1 MNIYRIL
8 FTILLVVLLL
18 VAVWLLSGKTIIKLI
33 QKFFTVRL
41 FGRKIFQ
48 IARKYDYMV
57 FHNFQ
62 FDVGERH
69 AVIDHILFG
78 DKFIYL
84 IVDKY
89 YNDGLSGNLND
100 NKWFYYSKRKM
111 TYVLD
116 KNPMR
121 TNAVR
126 TEKFSL
132 ITQIDREFLISVVA
146 VNDDAIL
153 DDIQG
158 DDNNHICH
166 ISDLESLI
174 RKMESRDMDP
184 LDEAQA
190 QQVIQELYTINKK
203 HKGHK

>member
-1 MNIYRIL
+1 
-8 FTILLVVLLL
+8 
-18 VAVWLLSGKTIIKLI
+18 
-33 QKFFTVRL
+33 
-41 FGRKIFQ
+41 
-48 IARKYDYMV
+48 
-57 FHNFQ
+57 
-62 FDVGERH
+62 
-69 AVIDHILFG
+69 
-78 DKFIYL
+78 
-84 IVDKY
+84 
-89 YNDGLSGNLND
+89 
-100 NKWFYYSKRKM
+100 M

-190 QQVIQELYTINKK
+190 QQVIHELSTINKK